1 MKEIIIF
8 YNRGSSFD
16 RRLQARKQEMETDD
30 KDRQREMEEI
40 EEIRKRLG
48 DNAVEPDEESMV
60 WESGCNYYT
69 PPPLPLGRKLC
80 MFSCA
85 PCVAIC
91 VHQCVSF
98 RRKNLSRNQN
108 LNLNQNQ
115 LYRRHLN
122 LPLHQ

>member
-60 WESGCNYYT
+60 WESGCNYY
-69 PPPLPLGRKLC
+69 PPPLREEVVHVFMCTVCGYLCSPMCFPSGGRT
-80 MFSCA
+80 
-85 PCVAIC
+85 
-91 VHQCVSF
+91 
-98 RRKNLSRNQN
+98 
-108 LNLNQNQ
+108 
-115 LYRRHLN
+115 
-122 LPLHQ
+122 